1 MLETS
6 LDQSLALCS
15 DRRLAA
21 ELGVLASF
29 TTASCTAIHSSV
41 STASIEAGS
50 TGIASIE
57 ASSTTVA
64 CIGASSADFAS
75 VAGNSEGAPDTVAVG
90 TEASHTATSTTAA
103 LVGADQ
109 SFLLHRL
116 D

>member
-6 LDQSLALCS
+6 LCQSLALCS

-21 ELGVLASF
+21 ESGALASF
-29 TTASCTAIHSSV
+29 TAASCTAMVPSV
-41 STASIEAGS
+41 S
-50 TGIASIE
+50 IASIE
-57 ASSTTVA
+57 ASSTSIT
-64 CIGASSADFAS
+64 CIGASSANITCFGVSCANSAS
-75 VAGNSEGAPDTVAVG
+75 VAGNSEEAPGTGAVD

-109 SFLLHRL
+109 SFLPDKL

>member
-1 MLETS
+1 MLETF
-6 LDQSLALCS
+6 LDLSLALCS

-50 TGIASIE
+50 T
-57 ASSTTVA
+57 TVA

-75 VAGNSEGAPDTVAVG
+75 VAGNSVGEPDTVAVG

-103 LVGADQ
+103 WVGADQ

>member
-1 MLETS
+1 MLGTS

-29 TTASCTAIHSSV
+29 TTASCTARHSSV
-41 STASIEAGS
+41 STASIEA
-50 TGIASIE
+50 
-57 ASSTTVA
+57 SSTTVT

-75 VAGNSEGAPDTVAVG
+75 VAGNSGEAPDTVAVG

-103 LVGADQ
+103 WVGADQ